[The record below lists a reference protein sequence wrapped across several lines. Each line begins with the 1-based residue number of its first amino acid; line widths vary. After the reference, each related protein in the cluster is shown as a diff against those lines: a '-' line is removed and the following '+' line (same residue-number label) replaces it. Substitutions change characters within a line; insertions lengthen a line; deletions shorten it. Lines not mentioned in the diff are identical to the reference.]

1 MTINEAIARVDD
13 LRDNTMA
20 PNIKIAW
27 LEMVDQQVYNEII
40 KGRVGADAVTLPDY
54 SDDNGERV
62 LLVMGRFTA
71 RDFEA
76 LFDGTASIPWEDY
89 IPKTGQF
96 PVKGHSL
103 DSKLHSDML
112 YVYRLEA
119 EICYKNQEID
129 RQANALTRYNELMD
143 AFAKQYAREHR
154 SLPHPHVVYY

>member
-27 LEMVDQQVYNEII
+27 LQMVDQQVYHEII

-54 SDDNGERV
+54 SDENGERV
-62 LLVMGRFTA
+62 LLV
-71 RDFEA
+71 
-76 LFDGTASIPWEDY
+76 PPPY
-89 IPKTGQF
+89 
-96 PVKGHSL
+96 
-103 DSKLHSDML
+103 DML

-129 RQANALTRYNELMD
+129 RQANPLTRYNELMD

-154 SLPHPHVVYY
+154 SLPHPPVVYY

>member
-27 LEMVDQQVYNEII
+27 LQMVDQQVYNEII

-54 SDDNGERV
+54 SDDNDERV
-62 LLVMGRFTA
+62 LLV
-71 RDFEA
+71 
-76 LFDGTASIPWEDY
+76 PPPY
-89 IPKTGQF
+89 
-96 PVKGHSL
+96 
-103 DSKLHSDML
+103 DML

-154 SLPHPHVVYY
+154 SLPHPPVVYY

>member
-20 PNIKIAW
+20 PNIKMSW
-27 LEMVDQQVYNEII
+27 LQMVDQQVYHEII

-54 SDDNGERV
+54 SDNDGERV
-62 LLVMGRFTA
+62 LLV
-71 RDFEA
+71 
-76 LFDGTASIPWEDY
+76 PPPY
-89 IPKTGQF
+89 
-96 PVKGHSL
+96 
-103 DSKLHSDML
+103 DML

-119 EICYKNQEID
+119 EICYKQQEID

-154 SLPHPHVVYY
+154 SLPHPPVIYY

>member
-27 LEMVDQQVYNEII
+27 LQMVDQQVYNEII

-54 SDDNGERV
+54 SDDNDERV
-62 LLVMGRFTA
+62 LLV
-71 RDFEA
+71 
-76 LFDGTASIPWEDY
+76 PPPY
-89 IPKTGQF
+89 
-96 PVKGHSL
+96 
-103 DSKLHSDML
+103 DML

-143 AFAKQYAREHR
+143 AFAKQYACEHR
-154 SLPHPHVVYY
+154 SLPHPPVVYY

>member
-20 PNIKIAW
+20 PNIKIAC
-27 LEMVDQQVYNEII
+27 LQMVDQQVYHEII

-54 SDDNGERV
+54 NDDNGERV
-62 LLVMGRFTA
+62 LLV
-71 RDFEA
+71 
-76 LFDGTASIPWEDY
+76 PPPY
-89 IPKTGQF
+89 
-96 PVKGHSL
+96 
-103 DSKLHSDML
+103 DML

-119 EICYKNQEID
+119 EIYYKNQELD

-154 SLPHPHVVYY
+154 SLPHPPVVYY

>member
-27 LEMVDQQVYNEII
+27 LQMVDQQVYHEII

-62 LLVMGRFTA
+62 LLV
-71 RDFEA
+71 
-76 LFDGTASIPWEDY
+76 PPPY
-89 IPKTGQF
+89 
-96 PVKGHSL
+96 
-103 DSKLHSDML
+103 DML

-154 SLPHPHVVYY
+154 SLPHPPVTYY

>member
-27 LEMVDQQVYNEII
+27 LEMVDQQVYEEII

-54 SDDNGERV
+54 SDNDGERV
-62 LLVMGRFTA
+62 LLV
-71 RDFEA
+71 
-76 LFDGTASIPWEDY
+76 PPPY
-89 IPKTGQF
+89 
-96 PVKGHSL
+96 
-103 DSKLHSDML
+103 DML

-154 SLPHPHVVYY
+154 SLPQPHVVYY

>member
-1 MTINEAIARVDD
+1 MTINEAIARVDE

-27 LEMVDQQVYNEII
+27 LQMVDQQVYHEII

-54 SDDNGERV
+54 SDENGERV
-62 LLVMGRFTA
+62 LLV
-71 RDFEA
+71 
-76 LFDGTASIPWEDY
+76 PPPY
-89 IPKTGQF
+89 
-96 PVKGHSL
+96 
-103 DSKLHSDML
+103 DML

-154 SLPHPHVVYY
+154 SLPHPPVVYY

>member
-27 LEMVDQQVYNEII
+27 LQMVDQQVFHEII

-54 SDDNGERV
+54 SDNNGERV
-62 LLVMGRFTA
+62 LLV
-71 RDFEA
+71 
-76 LFDGTASIPWEDY
+76 PPPY
-89 IPKTGQF
+89 
-96 PVKGHSL
+96 
-103 DSKLHSDML
+103 DML

-154 SLPHPHVVYY
+154 SLPHPPVIYY

>member
-62 LLVMGRFTA
+62 LLV
-71 RDFEA
+71 
-76 LFDGTASIPWEDY
+76 PPPY
-89 IPKTGQF
+89 
-96 PVKGHSL
+96 
-103 DSKLHSDML
+103 DML

-119 EICYKNQEID
+119 EIYYKNQEID

-154 SLPHPHVVYY
+154 SLPHPPVTYY

>member
-54 SDDNGERV
+54 SDNDGERV
-62 LLVMGRFTA
+62 LLV
-71 RDFEA
+71 
-76 LFDGTASIPWEDY
+76 PPPY
-89 IPKTGQF
+89 
-96 PVKGHSL
+96 
-103 DSKLHSDML
+103 DML

-154 SLPHPHVVYY
+154 SLPHPPVVYY

>member
-27 LEMVDQQVYNEII
+27 LQMVDQQVYHEII

-54 SDDNGERV
+54 SDNDGERV
-62 LLVMGRFTA
+62 LLV
-71 RDFEA
+71 
-76 LFDGTASIPWEDY
+76 PPPY
-89 IPKTGQF
+89 
-96 PVKGHSL
+96 
-103 DSKLHSDML
+103 DML

-143 AFAKQYAREHR
+143 AFAKQYASEHR
-154 SLPHPHVVYY
+154 SLPHPPVTYY

>member
-1 MTINEAIARVDD
+1 MTINEAIARADD

-27 LEMVDQQVYNEII
+27 LQMVDQQVYHEII
-40 KGRVGADAVTLPDY
+40 KGRVGADAVTMPDY
-54 SDDNGERV
+54 SDNNGEQV
-62 LLVMGRFTA
+62 LLV
-71 RDFEA
+71 
-76 LFDGTASIPWEDY
+76 PPPY
-89 IPKTGQF
+89 
-96 PVKGHSL
+96 
-103 DSKLHSDML
+103 DML

>member
-27 LEMVDQQVYNEII
+27 LQMVDQQVYHEII

-54 SDDNGERV
+54 SDENGERV
-62 LLVMGRFTA
+62 LLV
-71 RDFEA
+71 
-76 LFDGTASIPWEDY
+76 PPPY
-89 IPKTGQF
+89 
-96 PVKGHSL
+96 
-103 DSKLHSDML
+103 DML

-143 AFAKQYAREHR
+143 AYAKQYAREHR

>member
-27 LEMVDQQVYNEII
+27 LQMVDQQVYEEII
-40 KGRVGADAVTLPDY
+40 KTREGADAVTFPDY
-54 SDDNGERV
+54 SDNDNNGERV
-62 LLVMGRFTA
+62 LLV
-71 RDFEA
+71 
-76 LFDGTASIPWEDY
+76 PPPY
-89 IPKTGQF
+89 
-96 PVKGHSL
+96 
-103 DSKLHSDML
+103 DML

-119 EICYKNQEID
+119 EIYYKNQEID

-154 SLPHPHVVYY
+154 SLPHPPVTYY

>member
-13 LRDNTMA
+13 LRDNTIA

-27 LEMVDQQVYNEII
+27 LQMVDQQVYHEII

-62 LLVMGRFTA
+62 LLV
-71 RDFEA
+71 
-76 LFDGTASIPWEDY
+76 PPPY
-89 IPKTGQF
+89 
-96 PVKGHSL
+96 
-103 DSKLHSDML
+103 DML

-119 EICYKNQEID
+119 EIYYKNQEID

-154 SLPHPHVVYY
+154 SLPHPPVTYY

>member
-20 PNIKIAW
+20 PNIKISW
-27 LEMVDQQVYNEII
+27 LQMVDQQVYHEII

-54 SDDNGERV
+54 SDNDGERV
-62 LLVMGRFTA
+62 LLV
-71 RDFEA
+71 
-76 LFDGTASIPWEDY
+76 PPPY
-89 IPKTGQF
+89 
-96 PVKGHSL
+96 
-103 DSKLHSDML
+103 DML

-154 SLPHPHVVYY
+154 SLPHPPVVYY

>member
-27 LEMVDQQVYNEII
+27 LQMVDQQVYHEII

-54 SDDNGERV
+54 TEKDGERV
-62 LLVMGRFTA
+62 LLV
-71 RDFEA
+71 
-76 LFDGTASIPWEDY
+76 PPPY
-89 IPKTGQF
+89 
-96 PVKGHSL
+96 
-103 DSKLHSDML
+103 DML

-154 SLPHPHVVYY
+154 SLPHPPVVYY

>member
-27 LEMVDQQVYNEII
+27 LQMVDQQVYHEII

-54 SDDNGERV
+54 SDENGERV
-62 LLVMGRFTA
+62 LLVP
-71 RDFEA
+71 
-76 LFDGTASIPWEDY
+76 SPY
-89 IPKTGQF
+89 
-96 PVKGHSL
+96 
-103 DSKLHSDML
+103 DML

-154 SLPHPHVVYY
+154 SLPHPPVIYY

>member
-54 SDDNGERV
+54 SDNDGERV
-62 LLVMGRFTA
+62 LLV
-71 RDFEA
+71 
-76 LFDGTASIPWEDY
+76 PPPY
-89 IPKTGQF
+89 
-96 PVKGHSL
+96 
-103 DSKLHSDML
+103 DML

-154 SLPHPHVVYY
+154 SLPHPPVTYY

>member
-27 LEMVDQQVYNEII
+27 LQMVDQQVYHEII

-54 SDDNGERV
+54 SDENGELV
-62 LLVMGRFTA
+62 LLV
-71 RDFEA
+71 
-76 LFDGTASIPWEDY
+76 PPPY
-89 IPKTGQF
+89 
-96 PVKGHSL
+96 
-103 DSKLHSDML
+103 DML

-154 SLPHPHVVYY
+154 SLPHPPVVYY

>member
-27 LEMVDQQVYNEII
+27 LQMVDQQVYHEII
-40 KGRVGADAVTLPDY
+40 KGRVGADAVTMPDY
-54 SDDNGERV
+54 SDNNGERV
-62 LLVMGRFTA
+62 LLVPT
-71 RDFEA
+71 
-76 LFDGTASIPWEDY
+76 PY
-89 IPKTGQF
+89 
-96 PVKGHSL
+96 
-103 DSKLHSDML
+103 DML

-154 SLPHPHVVYY
+154 SLPHPPVTYY

>member
-27 LEMVDQQVYNEII
+27 LQMVDQQVYNEII

-62 LLVMGRFTA
+62 LLV
-71 RDFEA
+71 
-76 LFDGTASIPWEDY
+76 PPPY
-89 IPKTGQF
+89 
-96 PVKGHSL
+96 
-103 DSKLHSDML
+103 DML

-154 SLPHPHVVYY
+154 SLPHPPVTYY

>member
-13 LRDNTMA
+13 LRDNTMD
-20 PNIKIAW
+20 PGIKISW
-27 LEMVDQQVYNEII
+27 LQMVDQQVYHEII

-54 SDDNGERV
+54 NDNNGERV
-62 LLVMGRFTA
+62 LLV
-71 RDFEA
+71 
-76 LFDGTASIPWEDY
+76 PPPY
-89 IPKTGQF
+89 
-96 PVKGHSL
+96 
-103 DSKLHSDML
+103 DML

-154 SLPHPHVVYY
+154 SLPHPPVTYY

>member
-27 LEMVDQQVYNEII
+27 LQMVDQQVYHEII

-62 LLVMGRFTA
+62 LLV
-71 RDFEA
+71 
-76 LFDGTASIPWEDY
+76 PPPY
-89 IPKTGQF
+89 
-96 PVKGHSL
+96 
-103 DSKLHSDML
+103 DML
-112 YVYRLEA
+112 FVYRLEA

-154 SLPHPHVVYY
+154 SLPHPPVVYY

>member
-27 LEMVDQQVYNEII
+27 LQMVDQQVYHEII

-54 SDDNGERV
+54 SDENGERV
-62 LLVMGRFTA
+62 LLV
-71 RDFEA
+71 
-76 LFDGTASIPWEDY
+76 PPPY
-89 IPKTGQF
+89 
-96 PVKGHSL
+96 
-103 DSKLHSDML
+103 DML

-143 AFAKQYAREHR
+143 AYAKQYAREHR
-154 SLPHPHVVYY
+154 SLPHPPVIYY

>member
-20 PNIKIAW
+20 PNIKISW
-27 LEMVDQQVYNEII
+27 LQMVDQQVYHEII
-40 KGRVGADAVTLPDY
+40 KGRVGEDAVTLPDY
-54 SDDNGERV
+54 SDNNCERV
-62 LLVMGRFTA
+62 LLV
-71 RDFEA
+71 
-76 LFDGTASIPWEDY
+76 PPPY
-89 IPKTGQF
+89 
-96 PVKGHSL
+96 
-103 DSKLHSDML
+103 DML

-154 SLPHPHVVYY
+154 SMPHPPVTYY

>member
-27 LEMVDQQVYNEII
+27 LQMVDQQVYLEII
-40 KGRVGADAVTLPDY
+40 KGREGADAVTLPDY

-62 LLVMGRFTA
+62 LLV
-71 RDFEA
+71 
-76 LFDGTASIPWEDY
+76 PPPY
-89 IPKTGQF
+89 
-96 PVKGHSL
+96 
-103 DSKLHSDML
+103 DML

-154 SLPHPHVVYY
+154 SLPHPPVIYY

>member
-27 LEMVDQQVYNEII
+27 LQMVDQQVYHEII

-54 SDDNGERV
+54 SDNDGERV
-62 LLVMGRFTA
+62 LLV
-71 RDFEA
+71 
-76 LFDGTASIPWEDY
+76 PPPY
-89 IPKTGQF
+89 
-96 PVKGHSL
+96 
-103 DSKLHSDML
+103 DML

-154 SLPHPHVVYY
+154 SLPHPPVTYY

>member
-54 SDDNGERV
+54 SDNDGERV
-62 LLVMGRFTA
+62 LLV
-71 RDFEA
+71 
-76 LFDGTASIPWEDY
+76 PPPY
-89 IPKTGQF
+89 
-96 PVKGHSL
+96 
-103 DSKLHSDML
+103 DML

>member
-1 MTINEAIARVDD
+1 MTINEAIARVDE

-27 LEMVDQQVYNEII
+27 LQMVDQQVYHEII

-54 SDDNGERV
+54 SDENGERV
-62 LLVMGRFTA
+62 LMV
-71 RDFEA
+71 
-76 LFDGTASIPWEDY
+76 PPPY
-89 IPKTGQF
+89 
-96 PVKGHSL
+96 
-103 DSKLHSDML
+103 DML

-154 SLPHPHVVYY
+154 SLPHPPVVYY